1 MESALR
7 GARKCPGGA
16 SERTGPGPACCW
28 PTFLRPR
35 RRPGPPGLYLPPV
48 LPSRDPPGGHLCSP
62 PLGPPQS
69 GAAVAGVWAAPASIP
84 RGPLS
89 LHGCSCVQAGAGWLA
104 CAVHAALRASQ
115 GPFLTGRTGPPDER
129 WAHPED
135 EDRPLCS
142 HSLASSTAHGSGAGG
157 SGETGRGG
165 APAPERQ
172 DIVTAERRV
181 QPLPASWLKG

>member
-1 MESALR
+1 MWRAPFGEPANAQAER
-7 GARKCPGGA
+7 VNGQARVQRVA
-16 SERTGPGPACCW
+16 
-28 PTFLRPR
+28 
-35 RRPGPPGLYLPPV
+35 GPPSSGPVGAQASRPLSPSSSAQPRPP
-48 LPSRDPPGGHLCSP
+48 RGHLCSP

-104 CAVHAALRASQ
+104 CAVDAALRKSQ
-115 GPFLTGRTGPPDER
+115 GPFLPGRTGPPDER

-157 SGETGRGG
+157 RGETGRGG
-165 APAPERQ
+165 DTAPERQ
-172 DIVTAERRV
+172 DVVTAKRRV